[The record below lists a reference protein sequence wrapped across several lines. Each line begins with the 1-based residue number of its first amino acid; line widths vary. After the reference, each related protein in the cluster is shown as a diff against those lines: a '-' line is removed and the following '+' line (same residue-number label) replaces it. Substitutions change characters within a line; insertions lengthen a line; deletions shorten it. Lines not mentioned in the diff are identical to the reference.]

1 MDLHP
6 NFPNVLCD
14 LSAIWYTGSELVD
27 VSPALLF
34 EGFLSSLRCLLDKL
48 LAFHIPTE
56 QQAGLDQHAV
66 LLECA
71 PLADSAQC

>member
-14 LSAIWYTGSELVD
+14 LSTFWYTASEFVN
-27 VSPALLF
+27 VSPAFLF
-34 EGFLSSLRCLLDKL
+34 EGFLRSLRCLLDRL
-48 LAFHIPTE
+48 LASHIPTE
-56 QQAGLDQHAV
+56 QQAGLDQLAV

-71 PLADSAQC
+71 PIADSVHY